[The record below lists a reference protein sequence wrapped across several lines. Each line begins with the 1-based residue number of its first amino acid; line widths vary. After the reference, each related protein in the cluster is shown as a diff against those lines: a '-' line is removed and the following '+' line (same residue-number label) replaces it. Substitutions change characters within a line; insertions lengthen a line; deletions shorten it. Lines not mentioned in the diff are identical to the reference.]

1 MSSIIGRMATGTT
14 QEYSDVRGGI
24 LAVGQRIM
32 ASKGFSAVGINEILT
47 AASVPKGSFYHY
59 FPSKEAFGE
68 AMLSAYFEEYLADI
82 DHTLG
87 RPKSTMARRLMKYF
101 EDWKK
106 AQSLMDC
113 QGKCL
118 AVKLGAEVADLSE
131 SMRAA
136 MKLGTAGI
144 VSRLEAAIAAGQAE
158 KSLAIDDSPADV
170 AESLYQ
176 LWVGA
181 SILAKIERTTRPFD
195 VALATTRRI
204 LQISA

>member
-1 MSSIIGRMATGTT
+1 MSTGTT
-14 QEYSDVRGGI
+14 QEHSPVRDSI
-24 LAVGQRIM
+24 VAVGQRIM

-59 FPSKEAFGE
+59 FGSKDAFGE
-68 AMLSAYFEEYLADI
+68 AMLTSYFEEYLAEI
-82 DHTLG
+82 DNTLG
-87 RPKSTMARRLMKYF
+87 RTGSTMAQRLMAYF
-101 EDWKK
+101 ENWKST
-106 AQSLMDC
+106 QSLLDC

-136 MKLGTAGI
+136 MKLGTSGI
-144 VSRLEAAIAAGQAE
+144 ISKLEAAISVGQAE
-158 KSLAIDDSPADV
+158 QSVVIEGAPAEV

-181 SILAKIERTTRPFD
+181 SVLAKIERNTKPFD

-204 LQISA
+204 LQIPG

>member
-1 MSSIIGRMATGTT
+1 MVTANTHEFSEVRQGII
-14 QEYSDVRGGI
+14 
-24 LAVGQRIM
+24 AVGQRIM

-59 FPSKEAFGE
+59 FGSKEAFGE
-68 AMLSAYFEEYLADI
+68 ALLSSYFATYLADI
-82 DHTLG
+82 DRTLAG
-87 RPKSTMARRLMKYF
+87 ADATMAQRLLTYF
-101 EDWKK
+101 EDWKQT
-106 AQSLMDC
+106 QSTLDC

-136 MKLGTAGI
+136 MMAGTSAI
-144 VSRLEAAIAAGQAE
+144 VSRLAGAIATGQAE
-158 KSLAIDDSPADV
+158 GSLATSCAPVEV

-181 SILAKIERTTRPFD
+181 SILAKIARHAEPFD

-204 LQISA
+204 LQIQA